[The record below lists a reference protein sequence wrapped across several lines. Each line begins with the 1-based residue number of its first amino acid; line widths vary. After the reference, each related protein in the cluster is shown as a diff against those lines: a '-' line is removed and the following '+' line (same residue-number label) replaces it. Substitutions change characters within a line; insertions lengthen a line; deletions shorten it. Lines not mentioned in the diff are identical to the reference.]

1 MRDLLVQTALAFGT
15 LVAIV
20 NPFSAAFVFQ
30 ALTAQDAPER
40 RRRLAR
46 TASATSVIVLLAF
59 LLLGEYVLS
68 FFGITIYAFRVA
80 GGVYLG
86 WIAFEMLGKS
96 LRNSPDDYR
105 ERGDEIAVIPLAV
118 PLLSGPGSMASVM
131 VMHSTTRTLAV
142 TLAIGLVG
150 LTSLLVLRNAERIV
164 RALGRTGTNVVE
176 RILGLL
182 VLVIAVQFLF
192 DGIAGFLKAVR

>member
-1 MRDLLVQTALAFGT
+1 MRELLVQIALAFGT
-15 LVAIV
+15 LLAIV
-20 NPFSAAFVFQ
+20 NPVSAAFVFQ
-30 ALTAQDAPER
+30 NLTAQDPADR

-46 TASATSVIVLLAF
+46 TASVTSVIVLLAF
-59 LLLGEYVLS
+59 LFFGEYVLA

-80 GGVYLG
+80 GGIYLG

-96 LRNSPDDYR
+96 LRNNPDEYR
-105 ERGDEIAVIPLAV
+105 ETGDEIAIIPLAV

-142 TLAIGLVG
+142 GVAIGLIGVA
-150 LTSLLVLRNAERIV
+150 SFLVLINAERTV
-164 RALGRTGTNVVE
+164 RLLGRTGTNVVE

-192 DGIAGFLKAVR
+192 NGIAGFLAVVR